1 MILWFKKE
9 VSVETEEQKFER
21 KYQEDYKILFN
32 RTKKFQRWVD
42 SPAWGFGLSLEYFID
57 CVDGKEWKLST
68 KIRAIEEYKAYLDD
82 LKEKYNKRMA
92 EKAFLYDKFKDSLPK
107 RIEE

>member
-21 KYQEDYKILFN
+21 KYQEDYKLLFN
-32 RTKKFQRWVD
+32 RTKEFQGRVD
-42 SPAWGFGLSLEYFID
+42 SLAWGFELSLEYFID
-57 CVDGKEWKLST
+57 CVDREEWQLST
-68 KIRAIEEYKAYLDD
+68 KIRAIEEYKVYSDD
-82 LKEKYNKRMA
+82 LKEQYNKRMA
-92 EKAFLYDKFKDSLPK
+92 ERAFLFDKFRDSLPK